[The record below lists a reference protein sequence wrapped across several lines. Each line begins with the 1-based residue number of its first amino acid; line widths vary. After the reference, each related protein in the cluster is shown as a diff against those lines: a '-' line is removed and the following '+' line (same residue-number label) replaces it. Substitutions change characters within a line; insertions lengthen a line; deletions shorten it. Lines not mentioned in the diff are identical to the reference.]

1 MLHMP
6 ENKLSP
12 LLLAAQSGDKMAYEQ
27 FLMQATG
34 LLRSRLGRWVKQSEV
49 REEIAQEV
57 LIGIHRNLHTFQ
69 PGRSAEAWVIGIA
82 RYKIADYFRKNP
94 HQFQELTFDVTIQD
108 DSTNDLID
116 TIEELPSIL
125 KEALY
130 MTKVE
135 GMSTKTAAEK
145 LGIKENALRT
155 RISRALA
162 KLREDILT

>member
-6 ENKLSP
+6 KNNFSE
-12 LLLAAQSGDKMAYEQ
+12 LLISSQNGDQEAYEQ
-27 FLMQATG
+27 FLLECTA
-34 LLRSRLGRWVKQSEV
+34 LLRARLSRWIKQFEL

-82 RYKIADYFRKNP
+82 KYKIADYFRKTP
-94 HQFQELTFDVTIQD
+94 HKFQELTQDVTILD
-108 DSTNDLID
+108 ETTNDLLES
-116 TIEELPSIL
+116 IEELPSNL

-130 MTKVE
+130 LTKVE
-135 GMSTKTAAEK
+135 GMSTKDAAQK

-155 RISRALA
+155 RISRAIT
-162 KLREDILT
+162 KLKEEILT